1 MFEIKPNGPNRLDLT
16 ISGAIDAEQMRLG
29 LEQLIDKSENLE
41 KGKMLYTLTDIDF
54 PTLGAV
60 GVELAKLPHLL
71 KLVGK
76 FDRIAVLADQHWIQR
91 ASEIEGF
98 LIPGLEIKAFDVVDA
113 AAAEAWLAG

>member
-1 MFEIKPNGPNRLDLT
+1 MFEIKPNGVNRVDLT

-29 LEQLIDKSENLE
+29 LEQLIDKSERIE
-41 KGKMLYTLTDIDF
+41 KGKMLYTISDIDF

-60 GVELAKLPHLL
+60 GVELAKLPQLFKLL
-71 KLVGK
+71 GK
-76 FDRIAVLADQHWIQR
+76 FDRIAVVADQHWIQR

-98 LIPGLEIKAFDVVDA
+98 LIPGLEIKAFDRADL